1 MLMAA
6 LTIEQIAKLASIS
19 PTTVSRV
26 LNNHPNVRPAV
37 RERVL
42 QVIHEQGYVPRA
54 AAQSLAKQRSQ
65 VMGLLVPVAAA
76 ENFSDPFFGPLV
88 QAITVSS
95 TRAGYFVVLS
105 IITADMERGFYERV
119 LRSRHFDG
127 VLMFSGDIDDP
138 VLPLLMKDKTPL
150 VLIGS
155 NPYFQDLTWVTT
167 EQREGARAAVAHLIR
182 LGHRRIATIT
192 GSLHTVA
199 GMERRDGYKQSV
211 LEAGIPL
218 RAEYI
223 VEGDWMWQGGFDG
236 MRHLLSLPEPP
247 TAVFIASD
255 TMTMGAMRA
264 IVQLGRSIPGDVA
277 LVSFDDLP
285 SASYAN
291 PPLSTVR
298 QPIVEIGEIA
308 VRLLVDQIEHRAQ
321 GGQHIYLPNELVVRS
336 SCGSAQKSAL
346 AVTGTAPSF
355 G

>member
-1 MLMAA
+1 MAA
-6 LTIEQIAKLASIS
+6 LTIEQIAKLADIS

-42 QVIHEQGYVPRA
+42 QVIHEHGYVPRA

-65 VMGLLVPVAAA
+65 VIGLLLPVAAA
-76 ENFSDPFFGPLV
+76 EHFADPFFGPLV
-88 QAITVSS
+88 QAITVAS

-105 IITADMERGFYERV
+105 IVTADMERGFYERV

-127 VLMFSGDIDDP
+127 VIMFSGDIDDP
-138 VLPLLMKDKTPL
+138 ILPLLMKDKTPL

-155 NPYFQDLTWVTT
+155 NPYFQELTWVTT
-167 EQREGARAAVAHLIR
+167 EQREGARCAVSHLIR

-199 GMERRDGYKQSV
+199 GMERRDGYKQSL
-211 LEAGIPL
+211 LEAELPIQP
-218 RAEYI
+218 EYI
-223 VEGDWMWQGGFDG
+223 VEGDWMWQGGFDA
-236 MRHLLSLPEPP
+236 MQHLLKLAQPP
-247 TAVFIASD
+247 TAVFVASD

-264 IVQLGRSIPGDVA
+264 ISQMGRAIPGDVA

-291 PPLSTVR
+291 PPLSTIR
-298 QPIVEIGEIA
+298 QPIADMGEVA
-308 VRLLVDQIEHRAQ
+308 VKLLVEQVEQ
-321 GGQHIYLPNELVVRS
+321 GDLRHQHIYLPNELVVRG
-336 SCGSAQKSAL
+336 SCGGVPSASL
-346 AVTGTAPSF
+346 AAPGIAPSF